1 MKKLNYL
8 LRYRELCES
17 EGSYKEF
24 EYKTI
29 PCRLIRNGH
38 GNWCGYIALNS
49 GDKYFEAS
57 YDDIGYVVHGG
68 ITFSDYMKVK
78 EESVYNDV
86 DYWWIGFDT
95 AHSGDVSPIDYGIY
109 GFDYGFD
116 DETYKDL
123 EYCISEVKILADQL
137 YDNSICRKIKTVLEK
152 I

>member
-1 MKKLNYL
+1 MKKFNYL
-8 LRYRELCES
+8 PRYKELCES

-57 YDDIGYVVHGG
+57 YDDISYDVHGG
-68 ITFSDYMKVK
+68 LTFCDYMKVR
-78 EESVYNDV
+78 EESVYNDA

-95 AHSGDVSPIDYGIY
+95 AHSGDVCPIDF
-109 GFDYGFD
+109 GFEDGLFGD
-116 DETYKDL
+116 GTYKDL
-123 EYCISEVKILADQL
+123 EYCISEVKLLADQL
-137 YDNSICRKIKTVLEK
+137 YDNSICRKIKTILEK